1 MFLLSSFNY
10 TFCIIS
16 TIIIAGTQMS
26 KKNAYRPNVAMI
38 IVSNDYP
45 EKKEIFIAQRNDLL
59 DIWQFP
65 QGGIDKGEDIKE
77 ALFREMEEEIG
88 TAEAKIIAEY
98 HEWISYDFPE
108 KIAKKMHPY
117 KGQTQRYFLLK
128 LKKKAKIDL
137 ATKHPEFMAHKFV
150 SVDDVLNHT
159 AHFKKP
165 VYESVINYFKNEG
178 LL

>member
-1 MFLLSSFNY
+1 MN
-10 TFCIIS
+10 
-16 TIIIAGTQMS
+16 
-26 KKNAYRPNVAMI
+26 KKAEYRPNVAMI
-38 IVSNDYP
+38 IVSNNYP

-65 QGGIDKGEDIKE
+65 QGGIDEGEEVQE

-88 TAEAKIIAEY
+88 TDKAKIVGEY
-98 HEWISYDFPE
+98 PEWISYDFPE
-108 KIAKKMHPY
+108 KIAKKMKPY

-128 LKKKAKIDL
+128 LKKSAKINL
-137 ATKHPEFMAHKFV
+137 ATKHPEFIDHKFV
-150 SVDDVLNHT
+150 SVDDVLNLT

-165 VYESVINYFKNEG
+165 VYETVINYFKKEG